1 MAQPDLDLK
10 TDNFEK
16 FTVDG
21 NAFIAVFYRVV
32 TKV

>member
-1 MAQPDLDLK
+1 LALLDLK

-21 NAFIAVFYRVV
+21 KLNYLKIYV
-32 TKV
+32 TVL